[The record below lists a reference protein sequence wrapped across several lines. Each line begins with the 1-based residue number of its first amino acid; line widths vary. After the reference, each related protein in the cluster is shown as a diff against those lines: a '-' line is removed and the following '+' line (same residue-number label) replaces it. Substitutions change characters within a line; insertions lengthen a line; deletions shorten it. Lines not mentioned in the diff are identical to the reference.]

1 MAKAKRA
8 ATPDSRREPLLDAAA
23 ELFASKGYAG
33 TSTRDIAKAVGM
45 LPGSIYYHFRS
56 KEEILLAVYH
66 EGVSRFT
73 AALEVALE
81 TTSDPWEQ
89 LERACVTHV
98 SILLD
103 SGPYARIIAP
113 EFIRSFP
120 PEIRK
125 ELVAERDRYEKGF
138 EKLIGAL
145 PLKPD
150 VDPWLLKAALFGS
163 LNWTPTWY
171 HSGRYD
177 AATIAKS
184 FLRFFS
190 SVLDDPKNVQG

>member
-1 MAKAKRA
+1 MAREKRSTA
-8 ATPDSRREPLLDAAA
+8 PDSRRGPLLDAAA
-23 ELFASKGYAG
+23 ELFAHKGYSG

-56 KEEILLAVYH
+56 KDEILLAVYR

-73 AALEVALE
+73 TALDQVLE
-81 TTSDPWEQ
+81 TKSDPWEN
-89 LERACVTHV
+89 LERACISHV

-125 ELVAERDRYEKGF
+125 ELVAERDRYEKSF
-138 EKLIGAL
+138 EKLIAAL
-145 PLKPD
+145 PLKPGI
-150 VDPWLLKAALFGS
+150 DPWLFKAALFGS

-177 AATIAKS
+177 AVTIAKR
-184 FLRFFS
+184 FLGYFS
-190 SVLDDPKNVQG
+190 AVLDDSGRGA